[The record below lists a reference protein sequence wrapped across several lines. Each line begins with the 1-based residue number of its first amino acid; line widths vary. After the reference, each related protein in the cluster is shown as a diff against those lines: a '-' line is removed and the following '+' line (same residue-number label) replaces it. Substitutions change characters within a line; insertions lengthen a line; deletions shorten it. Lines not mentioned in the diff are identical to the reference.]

1 MPAGAELAKRA
12 VQTGSTLLLPCQ
24 NVQAGS
30 AGPAEDGAQEGG
42 SSRPRTAEG
51 FSTDNPID
59 KYIRKLESM
68 VRHGAPLWDGS
79 LLDVLAGWQ
88 VWTGWEC

>member
-1 MPAGAELAKRA
+1 MAQP
-12 VQTGSTLLLPCQ
+12 GSNLLLSCFCSFL
-24 NVQAGS
+24 QAGS
-30 AGPAEDGAQEGG
+30 GGAAEDGAQEGG

-51 FSTDNPID
+51 FSMEHPID

-79 LLDVLAGWQ
+79 LSEVLAG
-88 VWTGWEC
+88 